1 MLPRL
6 RCQEFA
12 MTNVERA
19 RILCVDD
26 EQLVLDGLSRTLR
39 SHYVVE
45 TVTSGA
51 QALDRLR
58 TGEPYAVVV
67 SDQRMPQM
75 DGVRLLA
82 HIRTVAPDTV
92 RVLLT
97 GQADME
103 SAIAAV
109 NEGNIFRF
117 LTKPCSTENLL
128 KALEASIEQYR
139 LVTSEKFCSRKLCA
153 AASRPSLTSSPWP
166 IPPLSAVPHASAR
179 VWMS

>member
-1 MLPRL
+1 
-6 RCQEFA
+6 
-12 MTNVERA
+12 MTNAERP

-26 EQLVLDGLSRTLR
+26 EQNVLDGLTRTLR
-39 SHYVVE
+39 SHFVVE
-45 TVTSGA
+45 TVTAGA
-51 QALDRLR
+51 QALEKIR
-58 TGEPYAVVV
+58 TGEPFAVVV

-82 HIRTVAPDTV
+82 HIRTVAPFTV

-117 LTKPCSTENLL
+117 LTKPCSTEALL
-128 KALEASIEQYR
+128 NALDACVEQYR
-139 LVTSEKFCSRKLCA
+139 LVISEKSCWRKPCA
-153 AASRPSLTSSPWP
+153 AALKP
-166 IPPLSAVPHASAR
+166 
-179 VWMS
+179 